1 MKSKSKA
8 FSLAGV
14 LTLMLGTSTAWAW
27 SRPPSASD
35 VSRLGGT
42 QSGEDLFQAKGCS
55 ECHLSPSLSSHTEM
69 GPNLRELWKVAESRQ
84 PGRSAEDYVRQSIAS
99 PNAFIVVGFGNNRMP
114 QIAVSPEEIDALVDY
129 LLDEP

>member
-27 SRPPSASD
+27 SRPPSTSDAASL
-35 VSRLGGT
+35 RGIQT
-42 QSGEDLFQAKGCS
+42 GEDLFQAKGCS
-55 ECHLSPSLSSHTEM
+55 ECHLSPSLSSRTEM
-69 GPNLRELWKVAESRQ
+69 GPSLRELWKVAGSRQ
-84 PGRSAEDYVRQSIAS
+84 PGLTAEDYVRQSIAS
-99 PNAFIVVGFGNNRMP
+99 PNAFIVFGFGNNRMP
-114 QIAVSPEEIDALVDY
+114 QIAVRPEEIDALVDY